1 LPSSLTA
8 ELGLPGATEAAIV
21 AVAAE
26 LLRRPIKFSSWSGDV
41 VVLASLLGV
50 VAVVG
55 GLFLQDGARLVLLC
69 FFSDGSVGELH
80 VSLLLLLLCEKVG
93 DLAFPDGWLVCVVG
107 GGAGNGRLL
116 FRPPVSFAGGAG
128 FQLLFL
134 LFVGWPCSFIV
145 FMVFGCFLSA
155 GSFGLPKLWSPACW
169 RRRACSW
176 CRCASPVTGKKDDA
190 RLPLSAESAFSI
202 FSSFRGLAVKGWG
215 CTVLSLLVI

>member
-1 LPSSLTA
+1 M
-8 ELGLPGATEAAIV
+8 PGATEAAIV

-26 LLRRPIKFSSWSGDV
+26 LLRRPIKFPSWSGDV

-50 VAVVG
+50 VAVVS

-93 DLAFPDGWLVCVVG
+93 DLAFPNGWLVCVVG

-134 LFVGWPCSFIV
+134 LFV
-145 FMVFGCFLSA
+145 
-155 GSFGLPKLWSPACW
+155 
-169 RRRACSW
+169 
-176 CRCASPVTGKKDDA
+176 
-190 RLPLSAESAFSI
+190 
-202 FSSFRGLAVKGWG
+202 
-215 CTVLSLLVI
+215 

>member
-26 LLRRPIKFSSWSGDV
+26 LLRRPIKFPSWSGDV

-107 GGAGNGRLL
+107 GGAGNKRLL
-116 FRPPVSFAGGAG
+116 FRPPVS
-128 FQLLFL
+128 
-134 LFVGWPCSFIV
+134 
-145 FMVFGCFLSA
+145 
-155 GSFGLPKLWSPACW
+155 LPAVL
-169 RRRACSW
+169 
-176 CRCASPVTGKKDDA
+176 D
-190 RLPLSAESAFSI
+190 FSSSS
-202 FSSFRGLAVKGWG
+202 FSSFDGR
-215 CTVLSLLVI
+215 VLSSSSWCLGAS